1 MQFPCIIASITATFF
16 ATTLRH
22 HPPVFHPIVP
32 PPPPQNSP
40 SSCGSSRPFSLQHPI
55 TSIPSAICPIT
66 VLAAVAQPSS
76 VATICHSN
84 VIILVSLQFM
94 TA

>member
-32 PPPPQNSP
+32 PPPPPKQP
-40 SSCGSSRPFSLQHPI
+40 ILLWFKSSILI
-55 TSIPSAICPIT
+55 
-66 VLAAVAQPSS
+66 
-76 VATICHSN
+76 ATPNHVHSFCHLSN
-84 VIILVSLQFM
+84 HRACRCR